1 MSHPGPLRRAR
12 GWEPGA
18 AQPPRSIAPSTAR
31 DRTRPPARTP
41 RPGQRGPRVPAGTCQ
56 GLVHRVAHR
65 SARRSAGRPGL
76 RRAMDSARL
85 PPPRSAPPPPRPAR
99 PRRCCCC
106 RLPAAF
112 PARPG
117 PSPPV
122 PAALRPARGSNGAEE
137 PQREAAGGKRG
148 PGSFREDPATAGN
161 YFLPLS
167 LRKEKKDISISPLE
181 KKMEGLESRGA
192 WLAIP
197 ALSSLSA
204 KPSQKVQGALG
215 ADKPKL
221 FCPSVPFAYGVT
233 LDEPPCISVTRLP
246 HLGMEGISQSVV
258 LANSLLV

>member
-106 RLPAAF
+106 RRCRLPAAF

-137 PQREAAGGKRG
+137 PRREGAGGKRG

-181 KKMEGLESRGA
+181 KKWRVWRAGGHGWQFQLY
-192 WLAIP
+192 P
-197 ALSSLSA
+197 ACQQNLLKRYRVHWEPINPNS
-204 KPSQKVQGALG
+204 
-215 ADKPKL
+215 
-221 FCPSVPFAYGVT
+221 FAP
-233 LDEPPCISVTRLP
+233 LCLLP
-246 HLGMEGISQSVV
+246 TG
-258 LANSLLV
+258 